1 MLDGHW
7 RACLAVV
14 LLVAMVVAM
23 VVVVVVGTPMRGR

>member
-23 VVVVVVGTPMRGR
+23 VVVVVGTPMRGR

>member
-14 LLVAMVVAM
+14 LMVAMVVVM